1 MKKAFY
7 TSVDRY
13 GNAILFRGYV
23 NGVRKHARIKY
34 QPTVFI
40 PSDNPTKYKTLQGRY
55 VKPFQPGTMRDS
67 MEFFKKYEGLANMDI
82 FGNANFIHQF
92 ISDNFMTRCSWDKNK
107 INISTID
114 IEVES
119 DKGFPDPKHARMPIT
134 AITMK
139 NNIDNVYY
147 VWAMGNWSQKESEVT
162 LDDNETVHY
171 VKCLNEHD
179 LLKKFLKHWVI
190 NYPDIVTGW
199 NSRLFD
205 MTYIVNRIQ
214 RELGEKAMKT
224 LSPWGL
230 VSRGEIIIG
239 GGTHHFYNV
248 TGIQQLDYLDV
259 FRKYG
264 YMYGTQ
270 ESYKLDHIAN
280 VILGERKLDY
290 SEYGSLMTLYKE
302 NHQKFIDYNIRDVQ
316 VVDRIEEKTGLLE
329 LAMTVAYKSLTN
341 LSDCFGSVQ
350 MWDSILYNEMRRRNI
365 VVPPKKSVT
374 KERQIEGAFVKDPI
388 IGMHD
393 WVMSFDLN
401 SLYPHIIMQYNMS
414 PETIVNKKV
423 EGVTVDRLLEGDDF
437 DIEPELSMCA
447 TGQYFTKTI
456 KGIIPELIQS
466 FYNERSGYKREMIKV
481 LQEKQDS
488 KAEQKVNQIDK
499 RSDDAMKNPLQTRGN
514 TSKRTIV
521 EIDKDIATLTNK
533 QLALKI
539 LMNSLY
545 GALSNEYFRYYDMR
559 MAEGITITGQYTIRS
574 AEKAINQYLNKH
586 LKTNNVDYVI
596 AIDTDSLYINFG
608 PLVKKVYGDKL
619 TRDIGLNFLN
629 KLATKEL
636 EPLLEET
643 YLDIRD
649 KMNCKD
655 NKMVMKRE
663 VIADKGIWT
672 GKKHYTLNVLDS
684 EGVTYKEP
692 QLKIMG
698 IEAVRSSTPLSIRNL
713 IKDTIK
719 VIMEH
724 GEKSTQQFIEDARKR
739 FYRLPPE
746 EAAFPRGVANLDKY
760 KDSAKIYRKST
771 PIQVRA
777 ALLYNYHLVQLG
789 LDKKYDRIFSGDKIK
804 FVYLKL
810 PNRVKENVIAFITSI
825 PEEFKVKNE
834 IDYEKQFE
842 KGYLEPMRSIIEC
855 VGWKTEKQ
863 ATLEEFF

>member
-1 MKKAFY
+1 MKNAFY

-23 NGVRKHARIKY
+23 NGVRKHARVKY
-34 QPTVFI
+34 QPTVFM
-40 PSDNPTKYKTLQGRY
+40 PSENPSKYKNLQGRY

-67 MEFFKKYEGLANMDI
+67 MEFFRKYDGLANMNI
-82 FGNANFIHQF
+82 FGNANYIHQF
-92 ISDNFMTRCSWDKNK
+92 ISDHFRDNCPWDKSK
-107 INISTID
+107 VNISTID

-119 DKGFPDPKHARMPIT
+119 DKGFPDPKIAARIIT

-139 NNIDNVYY
+139 NNLDNVYY
-147 VWAMGNWSQKESEVT
+147 VWAMGNWNHKDSEVT
-162 LDDNETVHY
+162 LGEKETVHY
-171 VKCLNEHD
+171 VKCLNEQD

-190 NYPDIVTGW
+190 NYPDIITGW

-205 MTYIVNRIQ
+205 MTYIVNRVQKI
-214 RELGEKAMKT
+214 LGERAMKT

-230 VSRGEIIIG
+230 VSRGEIVIG
-239 GGTHHFYNV
+239 GGIHHFYNV

-264 YMYGTQ
+264 YTYGNQ

-350 MWDSILYNEMRRRNI
+350 MWDSILYNEMRRRNL
-365 VVPPKKSVT
+365 VVPPKKKMD

-414 PETIVNKKV
+414 PETIVDKQVN
-423 EGVTVDRLLEGDDF
+423 GVTVDRLLEGDEFKVDP
-437 DIEPELSMCA
+437 DLSMCA
-447 TGQYFTKTI
+447 TGQYFVKNT

-466 FYNERSGYKREMIKV
+466 FYDERVGYKKEMIKAK
-481 LQEKQDS
+481 QEIQKNGKT
-488 KAEQKVNQIDK
+488 KALEKK
-499 RSDDAMKNPLQTRGN
+499 
-514 TSKRTIV
+514 
-521 EIDKDIATLTNK
+521 IATLGNK
-533 QLALKI
+533 ELAIKI

-574 AEKAINQYLNKH
+574 AEKAINEYLNKH

-608 PLVKKVYGDKL
+608 PLVQKVFGDKL
-619 TRDIGLNFLN
+619 TREKGLKFLN
-629 KLATKEL
+629 NLATKEL

-643 YLDIRD
+643 YLDIRE

-655 NKMVMKRE
+655 QKMVMKRE

-684 EGVTYKEP
+684 EGVTFKEP
-692 QLKIMG
+692 ELKIMG
-698 IEAVRSSTPLSIRNL
+698 IEAVRSSTPASIRTL

-719 VIMEH
+719 VIMDH
-724 GEKSTQQFIEDARKR
+724 GEISTQQFIEDARKS
-739 FYRLPPE
+739 FYKLAPE
-746 EAAFPRGVANLDKY
+746 DAAFPRGVANLNKY
-760 KDSAKIYRKST
+760 KDSATIYRKST

-777 ALLYNYHLVQLG
+777 ALMYNHTLVQLG
-789 LDKKYDRIFSGDKIK
+789 LDKKYDKIFSGDKIK

-810 PNRVKENVIAFITSI
+810 PNRVRENVIAFITTL
-825 PEEFKVKNE
+825 PEEFKVKHE